1 MRTPRELRR
10 RGVFLN
16 IPFDKSYERLFVALI
31 GVLVALGRIPRCVLE
46 IPEMG
51 NGRQARILDLMQS
64 CSFSI
69 HDLSRVGLPV
79 RFNMPFELGI
89 AFTLARL
96 KGNHGFVILEAQRHR
111 LLKTLSDMN
120 GIDPGIHG
128 ATAKGVISC
137 ILSGFGKPQGNPPL
151 KVVARICRGLWKT
164 TPTLK
169 RQHGRSTVYSRAVFY
184 ELSAVAIKLTEKEGL
199 VAE

>member
-1 MRTPRELRR
+1 MKTPRELRR

-16 IPFDKSYERLFVALI
+16 TPFDKPYERLFVALI

-79 RFNMPFELGI
+79 RFNMPFELEL
-89 AFTLARL
+89 AFTDRKSTRL
-96 KGNHGFVILEAQRHR
+96 NSSHLG
-111 LLKTLSDMN
+111 
-120 GIDPGIHG
+120 
-128 ATAKGVISC
+128 
-137 ILSGFGKPQGNPPL
+137 
-151 KVVARICRGLWKT
+151 
-164 TPTLK
+164 
-169 RQHGRSTVYSRAVFY
+169 
-184 ELSAVAIKLTEKEGL
+184 
-199 VAE
+199 